1 LLPDQN
7 IASGRLAYDVWIEA
21 LRSGDYDGSGAAY
34 LLDSYC
40 QSRTEIRMYLH
51 DVRGLWTELEQ
62 AWMCYNRIAELIQ
75 QMRALLVREK
85 HGLALREDANE
96 QLAQCLGRAK
106 LLEEQAVDSFRTL
119 SAQYADR
126 KRSTVPRWGTHSAR

>member
-1 LLPDQN
+1 MVQEQIL
-7 IASGRLAYDVWIEA
+7 S
-21 LRSGDYDGSGAAY
+21 S
-34 LLDSYC
+34 DSYC

-51 DVRGLWTELEQ
+51 DVRGLWTELEH

-75 QMRALLVREK
+75 QMRALLVREE
-85 HGLALREDANE
+85 HGLAPQEDANE
-96 QLAQCLGRAK
+96 RLVQWLDRRSRRRTGGGF
-106 LLEEQAVDSFRTL
+106 FRTI